1 MDIVVEVT
9 FCSPTCIGLKRAKGI
24 LVLKSRK
31 LPPAHLSTTH
41 GKGITMALFIAE
53 RQALKQGNLESGMWK
68 RKRKQRKRLNCCGSG
83 STLMKEVGR
92 GSELGS
98 VSVEKEPEA
107 GAFF

>member
-1 MDIVVEVT
+1 
-9 FCSPTCIGLKRAKGI
+9 
-24 LVLKSRK
+24 
-31 LPPAHLSTTH
+31 
-41 GKGITMALFIAE
+41 MALFIAE

-68 RKRKQRKRLNCCGSG
+68 RKQWKRLNCCGSG